1 MILRQ
6 HSADIALEERRERVT
21 DDILRGIYLTTA
33 FDGRTVLGGVDI
45 AVRRGDVFVILG
57 PSGCGKTTLLR
68 HLSGMLPP
76 EIGSVFLE
84 GKDLYRLR
92 RRELDELRRRMGFS
106 FQSGALLNSMTVLE
120 NVCLPL
126 REATDLPDEL
136 IIQVGRMKLD
146 MVGLLHAADMLPAHI
161 SGGMKKRAAVARA
174 IALDPDLIF
183 FDEPSAGLDPITSAE
198 LDLLILR
205 LNNVFGITMV
215 VVTHEIPS
223 AFAIANHMI
232 LLVGGYVIASGT
244 PEEIQASDDPRVMDF
259 INRAL
264 EPEEARMADVRNYLL
279 ESVK

>member
-1 MILRQ
+1 MIFRQ
-6 HSADIALEERRERVT
+6 TSPGIVHEERRTRIT
-21 DDILRGIYLTTA
+21 DDILRGIYLTTS

-76 EIGSVFLE
+76 EIGTVFLE
-84 GKDLYRLR
+84 GKDLYNLR

-126 REATDLPDEL
+126 REATDLPDDL
-136 IIQVGRMKLD
+136 IVQVGRMKLD
-146 MVGLLHAADMLPAHI
+146 MVGLLHAANKLPAHI

-174 IALDPDLIF
+174 IALDPDLVF

-205 LNNVFGITMV
+205 LNKVFRITMV

-244 PEEIQASDDPRVMDF
+244 PEEIQASEDPRVVDF

-264 EPEEARMADVRNYLL
+264 EPEEAKMADVRNYLL
-279 ESVK
+279 ESVE